1 MRISGCRR
9 AQCPWNVG
17 MQVWEKHPRN
27 IGMHELTG
35 TGQDPK
41 FGCHPPQIPA
51 GSGALLPLEP
61 SWGALHSLGAKV
73 TPAGAAPSALP
84 AWNWIGSSLE
94 LLESQ
99 HRREKLLGWD
109 GVSGVRGTD
118 VALLGSGC
126 LKRGCLVEFGAADA
140 QGRFP
145 SVSRVV
151 GTILKD
157 IPSACCCGAFKRRGK
172 SRKSQTPM
180 LLWVNHKMLQS
191 SFSSRAP

>member
-1 MRISGCRR
+1 MGVT
-9 AQCPWNVG
+9 PPN
-17 MQVWEKHPRN
+17 PRW
-27 IGMHELTG
+27 LWSSA
-35 TGQDPK
+35 P
-41 FGCHPPQIPA
+41 
-51 GSGALLPLEP
+51 
-61 SWGALHSLGAKV
+61 LGAVVGSFAQPWCKGD
-73 TPAGAAPSALP
+73 TSGAAPSALP

-118 VALLGSGC
+118 VALLGSGR

-157 IPSACCCGAFKRRGK
+157 ISSACCCGAFKRRGK

-191 SFSSRAP
+191 SFSSWAP